1 MTARLALVCAALAF
15 IGPAF
20 AQAITTDAAAPV
32 PVRAWTPESEQVRD
46 ADYCEMT
53 KASREARLA
62 ELAHDKANGRR
73 NTGSALDDPEKL
85 KRFWDARVQR
95 ACGDAAAVET
105 GEISSRPPRDGT

>member
-1 MTARLALVCAALAF
+1 MTPRQALIGAALAF
-15 IGPAF
+15 VDPAF
-20 AQAITTDAAAPV
+20 AQAITTDAAAPA
-32 PVRAWTPESEQVRD
+32 PVRAWTPESGQVRD

-73 NTGSALDDPEKL
+73 NTSSALDDPEKL

-95 ACGDAAAVET
+95 ACGDAGAVGAEDA
-105 GEISSRPPRDGT
+105 SSPPRDGR